1 MWQVALLGE
10 GRRGSSQLE
19 EKQRL
24 SWEARRQSSLALA
37 ARGSAGL
44 RALLAGGSN
53 ARLTSLSLMS
63 DIEEIPVK
71 GTKYESYYG
80 CDRAAGGCSDKLKM
94 WVPKGAK
101 YARATSPD
109 AQVSVEMDRAL
120 EGVQDPVLTDLDNPP
135 AAHTEEVAAI
145 TASTESS
152 VEAAAVDPGP
162 VLANLDNGPPAD
174 HAAEVAAIDSSTES
188 SVEAAAVDPG
198 PVLANLDNG
207 PPADHAAEVAA
218 IDSSTE
224 SSVEAAAVDP
234 GPVLANLDNG
244 PPADH
249 AAEVAA
255 IVAPSAEDEC
265 AGLSNAAWL
274 ECEMTK
280 QMEGE
285 YGY

>member
-10 GRRGSSQLE
+10 GRRASSHLG

-24 SWEARRQSSLALA
+24 LWQARESKGIFQSHTRLALA
-37 ARGSAGL
+37 ARNSVGL
-44 RALLAGGSN
+44 RALPAAGSN

-71 GTKYESYYG
+71 GTKYEDYYG

-120 EGVQDPVLTDLDNPP
+120 EGAPDPELTDLDNPP
-135 AAHTEEVAAI
+135 ATHTEEVAAI

-218 IDSSTE
+218 I
-224 SSVEAAAVDP
+224 
-234 GPVLANLDNG
+234 
-244 PPADH
+244 
-249 AAEVAA
+249 
-255 IVAPSAEDEC
+255 VAPPAEDEC

-274 ECEMTK
+274 ECEMTR
-280 QMEGE
+280 QAE

>member
-24 SWEARRQSSLALA
+24 SWEARRQSSLALG

-174 HAAEVAAIDSSTES
+174 HAAEVAAI
-188 SVEAAAVDPG
+188 
-198 PVLANLDNG
+198 
-207 PPADHAAEVAA
+207 
-218 IDSSTE
+218 
-224 SSVEAAAVDP
+224 
-234 GPVLANLDNG
+234 
-244 PPADH
+244 
-249 AAEVAA
+249 
-255 IVAPSAEDEC
+255 VAPSAEDEC
-265 AGLSNAAWL
+265 AGLSKIGRASCR
-274 ECEMTK
+274 ERVYS
-280 QMEGE
+280 GV
-285 YGY
+285 

>member
-174 HAAEVAAIDSSTES
+174 HAAEVAAI
-188 SVEAAAVDPG
+188 
-198 PVLANLDNG
+198 
-207 PPADHAAEVAA
+207 
-218 IDSSTE
+218 
-224 SSVEAAAVDP
+224 
-234 GPVLANLDNG
+234 
-244 PPADH
+244 
-249 AAEVAA
+249 
-255 IVAPSAEDEC
+255 VAPSAEDEC